1 MREQANKNAN
11 NFFDNLKKNIAGE
24 TNVCKMAKVV
34 KFYPDTMKVDVM
46 PLPSEDN
53 AMIINVPVATIR
65 SKDFVVYYPLK
76 ADDIVILIFADN
88 DTDNIL
94 LGEDKAETERG
105 HDVSDCICIGGIT
118 LLNDSLS
125 IDDPDSL
132 IIQNI
137 SNTAKI
143 NIKSDGKIKIEAAEI
158 ELKGFAKYRGREIA
172 VKGDGT
178 SDGASIV

>member
-1 MREQANKNAN
+1 MREQANKHAN
-11 NFFDNLKKNIAGE
+11 NFFEDFKKNIAGE

-34 KFYPDTMKVDVM
+34 KFYPEAMKVDVM

-53 AMIINVPVATIR
+53 SMIINVPVATVR
-65 SKDFVVYYPLK
+65 SKDFLIYYPLEV
-76 ADDIVILIFADN
+76 DDVVILIFADN

-94 LGEDKAETERG
+94 LGEDSIETERG
-105 HDVSDCICIGGIT
+105 HDISDCICIGGIT
-118 LLNDSLS
+118 LLNDSLDV
-125 IDDPDSL
+125 DDVDSL
-132 IIQNI
+132 VVQNI
-137 SNTAKI
+137 SNSAKI
-143 NIKSDGKIKIEAAEI
+143 KIKNDGKIQIEATEI

>member
-1 MREQANKNAN
+1 MKEQANKNAN
-11 NFFDNLKKNIAGE
+11 SFFDDLKKGIAGE

-34 KFYPDTMKVDVM
+34 NFYPETMKVDVM

-53 AMIINVPVATIR
+53 AMIINVPVATVR
-65 SKDFVVYYPLK
+65 SKDFVIFYPLK
-76 ADDIVILIFADN
+76 PGDVVVLIFADN

-94 LGEDKAETERG
+94 LGEDNVETERG

-118 LLNDSLS
+118 LLKDTLEVDDTDSLVV
-125 IDDPDSL
+125 
-132 IIQNI
+132 QNI
-137 SNTAKI
+137 KNTAKL
-143 NIKSDGKIKIEAAEI
+143 KIKNTGKVEIEATEI

>member
-46 PLPSEDN
+46 PMPSEDN

-88 DTDNIL
+88 DTDSIL

-118 LLNDSLS
+118 LLNDNLS

-143 NIKSDGKIKIEAAEI
+143 KVKDNGKIEIEAAEI
-158 ELKGFAKYRGREIA
+158 ELKGFAKYKGREIA

>member
-1 MREQANKNAN
+1 MREQANRHAN
-11 NFFDNLKKNIAGE
+11 NFFEDFKKNIAGE

-34 KFYPDTMKVDVM
+34 KFYPETMKVDVM

-53 AMIINVPVATIR
+53 AMIINVPVATVR
-65 SKDFVVYYPLK
+65 SKDFLIYYPLK

-94 LGEDKAETERG
+94 LGEDSIETERG

-143 NIKSDGKIKIEAAEI
+143 IVKENGDIDIKCKHFKVEAERI
-158 ELKGFAKYRGREIA
+158 DLN
-172 VKGDGT
+172 
-178 SDGASIV
+178 

>member
-1 MREQANKNAN
+1 MREQANRYAN
-11 NFFDNLKKNIAGE
+11 NFFEDLQKNIAGE

-34 KFYPDTMKVDVM
+34 KFYPETMKVDVM

-53 AMIINVPVATIR
+53 SMIINVPVATVR
-65 SKDFVVYYPLK
+65 SKDFLIYYPLK
-76 ADDIVILIFADN
+76 TDDIVILLFADN

-94 LGEDKAETERG
+94 LGEDSIETERG
-105 HDVSDCICIGGIT
+105 HDISDCICIGGIT
-118 LLNDSLS
+118 LLNDSLDV
-125 IDDPDSL
+125 DDADSL
-132 IIQNI
+132 VVQNI
-137 SNTAKI
+137 SNSAKI
-143 NIKSDGKIKIEAAEI
+143 KIKNDGKIQIEATEI

>member
-65 SKDFVVYYPLK
+65 SKDFVIYYPLEV
-76 ADDIVILIFADN
+76 DDIVILIFADN

-94 LGEDKAETERG
+94 LGEDSIVTEGG
-105 HDVSDCICIGGIT
+105 HDISDCICIGGIT
-118 LLNDSLS
+118 LLNDNLEV
-125 IDDPDSL
+125 DEKDAL
-132 IIQNI
+132 VMQNI
-137 SNTAKI
+137 SNTASI
-143 NIKSDGKIKIEAAEI
+143 TIKKDGDIKVKAKNFKVEAERI
-158 ELKGFAKYRGREIA
+158 DLN
-172 VKGDGT
+172 
-178 SDGASIV
+178 